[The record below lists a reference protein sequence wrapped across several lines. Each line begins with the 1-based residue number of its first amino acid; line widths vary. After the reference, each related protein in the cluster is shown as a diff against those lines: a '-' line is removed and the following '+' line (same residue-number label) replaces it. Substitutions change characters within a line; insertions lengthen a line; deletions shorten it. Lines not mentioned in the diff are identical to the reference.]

1 MPERGEEHEKG
12 ARTTEESKQQPTKT
26 KPRKGGG
33 TDSPEPVYGQKSQ
46 VPTSHPVREKR
57 AGAVGRE
64 RMIRPKEHPAHNSEA
79 PPATD

>member
-46 VPTSHPVREKR
+46 VPTNPKKRKGPVQGVGESNTAEK
-57 AGAVGRE
+57 AQV
-64 RMIRPKEHPAHNSEA
+64 PAKQ
-79 PPATD
+79 P